1 MKKAIMA
8 LSLLLACAFAG
19 CDLGGA
25 PSDNDNNNADSQT
38 AYAYDASESTG
49 NRLYNVDAATGE
61 KTYGT
66 YVEKSDL
73 PGIPKENCTGAT
85 KIAYHSASYR
95 KGSYD
100 YLYLQLNYTTS
111 ELEELKSEYKSAK
124 FHVYFETAQGVDII
138 YQNGGAHL
146 LSFVETFNSGWNN
159 NQVHKKVWSEYEIYL
174 SDLIACMNTE
184 ETSGDN
190 QTAYI
195 FAGYFSNGH
204 EILDS
209 TMNVY
214 LSDLELIKKAGA

>member
-8 LSLLLACAFAG
+8 LSLFLVCVFTG
-19 CDLGGA
+19 CNSGA
-25 PSDNDNNNADSQT
+25 TSSGNKNG
-38 AYAYDASESTG
+38 YAYQASESTG
-49 NRLYNVDAATGE
+49 NQLYNIDAKTGE

-66 YVEKSDL
+66 YVEKANL

-85 KIAYHSASYR
+85 KIAYHSANYR

-100 YLYLQLNYTTS
+100 KLYLQLDYTTA
-111 ELEELKSEYKSAK
+111 ELEELKSKYKSAK
-124 FHVYFETAQGVDII
+124 FSVYFETAQGVDII
-138 YQNGGAHL
+138 YQNGASHL
-146 LSFVETFNSGWNN
+146 FFFVETFNSGWNN
-159 NQVHKKVWSEYEIYL
+159 NQVHKKTWSEYEIYL

-184 ETSGDN
+184 ETSSDN

-195 FAGYFSNGH
+195 FAGFFSNGN

-214 LSDLELIKKAGA
+214 LSDFELIKKAGV